1 MEVIGDKTMSKE
13 QVPTELAG
21 VKNKARKFFFAP
33 NPEPRTP
40 NPVRRTFCVALFLLL
55 LALCLSCTVNTLVA
69 DALTGQGGGA
79 VFTGDSDPELVG
91 DALPFAIK
99 MYEALLDSTP
109 KHQGLRLMTGSLF
122 IMYAN
127 AFVQGPADM
136 LPVED
141 WQTRE
146 NAHKRAK
153 QLYLRGQEILYGA
166 LDLKYK
172 DFGKTGAD
180 EKAFAALLAK
190 CKKEDAGLLYW
201 TVAGGL
207 AAYSLDLL
215 DFDLSAKIPAW
226 SMMIKRAY
234 ELDPGFGVAA
244 LDEFLLLFYA
254 SLPEVMGGDKERAK
268 EHFKKALEKTDGKS
282 TSAYISYAQSICVP
296 AQDYDGY
303 KDNLEKALAVDPDA
317 DVSTRLVNIIN
328 QRKARWLLDN
338 AYLSFSFLP
347 FPDNY

>member
-1 MEVIGDKTMSKE
+1 
-13 QVPTELAG
+13 
-21 VKNKARKFFFAP
+21 
-33 NPEPRTP
+33 
-40 NPVRRTFCVALFLLL
+40 LLIII
-55 LALCLSCTVNTLVA
+55 CTGCTINSLVA
-69 DALTGQGGGA
+69 DALTGSGTSS
-79 VFTGDSDPELVG
+79 VFTGDSDPQLVG

-109 KHQGLRLMTGSLF
+109 NHQGLRFTTGSLF

-136 LPVED
+136 YSSWEWQQRED
-141 WQTRE
+141 
-146 NAHKRAK
+146 AHKRAK

-172 DFGKTGAD
+172 GFSKAGAD
-180 EKAFAALLAK
+180 ENAFASLLAK
-190 CKKEDAGLLYW
+190 CKKEDVGLLYW

-215 DFDLSAKIPAW
+215 DFELNAKIPEW

-234 ELDPGFGVAA
+234 ELDPDFGGAT

-254 SLPEVMGGDKERAK
+254 SLPEMMGGDKDRAK
-268 EHFKKALEKTDGKS
+268 EHFNRAMEKTGGRS

-296 AQDYDGY
+296 AQDYETY
-303 KDNLEKALAVDPDA
+303 KDYLEKALAVDPNVDL
-317 DVSTRLVNIIN
+317 STRLVNIIN

-338 AYLSFSFLP
+338 AYLNFSFLP
-347 FPDNY
+347 FPDDY

>member
-1 MEVIGDKTMSKE
+1 M
-13 QVPTELAG
+13 
-21 VKNKARKFFFAP
+21 
-33 NPEPRTP
+33 
-40 NPVRRTFCVALFLLL
+40 
-55 LALCLSCTVNTLVA
+55 
-69 DALTGQGGGA
+69 GGT
-79 VFTGDSDPELVG
+79 VFTGDSDPQLVG

-109 KHQGLRLMTGSLF
+109 NHQGLRFMTGSLF

-136 LPVED
+136 LPSGEWQERED
-141 WQTRE
+141 
-146 NAHKRAK
+146 AHKRAK
-153 QLYLRGQEILYGA
+153 KLYLRGQEILYGA

-172 DFGKTGAD
+172 DFSKTGAD
-180 EKAFAALLAK
+180 EKAFASLLAK

-215 DFDLSAKIPAW
+215 DFNLSVRIPEW

-234 ELDPGFGVAA
+234 ELDPDFDGAT

-254 SLPEVMGGDKERAK
+254 SLPEILGGDKELAK
-268 EHFKKALEKTDGKS
+268 QHFNKALEKTGGRS

-296 AQDYDGY
+296 AQDYKTY
-303 KDNLEKALAVDPDA
+303 KDYLEKALAVDPDA
-317 DVSTRLVNIIN
+317 DLSTRLVTIIN

>member
-1 MEVIGDKTMSKE
+1 MERKS
-13 QVPTELAG
+13 ELSHFVG
-21 VKNKARKFFFAP
+21 NQIIL
-33 NPEPRTP
+33 
-40 NPVRRTFCVALFLLL
+40 CSLLL
-55 LALCLSCTVNTLVA
+55 VLCASCTVNNLVA
-69 DALTGQGGGA
+69 DALTKQAGGT
-79 VFTGDSDPELVG
+79 VFTGDPDPELVG
-91 DALPFAIK
+91 DALPVAIK
-99 MYEALLDSTP
+99 VFEALLESTP

-127 AFVQGPADM
+127 AFIQGPADM
-136 LPVED
+136 LSVEE
-141 WQTRE
+141 WHKRE
-146 NAHKRAK
+146 SAHKRAK

-172 DFGKTGAD
+172 DFSKTGAD
-180 EKAFAALLAK
+180 EKAFSALLAK
-190 CKKEDAGLLYW
+190 CKKDDVGLLYW

-215 DFDLSAKIPAW
+215 DFDLNAKIPAW

-234 ELDPGFGVAA
+234 ELDPDYGGAT

-254 SLPEVMGGDKERAK
+254 SLPEVMGGNMERAK
-268 EHFKKALEKTDGKS
+268 EHYNKALVKSKGNS

-296 AQDYDGY
+296 KQDYNAY

-317 DVSTRLVNIIN
+317 DVSTRLVTIIN

-338 AYLSFSFLP
+338 AYLNFSFLP

>member
-1 MEVIGDKTMSKE
+1 MGKE
-13 QVPTELAG
+13 QSPT
-21 VKNKARKFFFAP
+21 KSAP
-33 NPEPRTP
+33 AKCK
-40 NPVRRTFCVALFLLL
+40 VIKILSYIAACYLLL
-55 LALCLSCTVNTLVA
+55 VTCLGCTVNTLVA
-69 DALTGQGGGA
+69 DALTGQVGGGT
-79 VFTGDSDPELVG
+79 VFTGDSDPQLVG
-91 DALPFAIK
+91 DAIPFAIK
-99 MYEALLDSTP
+99 LFEALLESTP

-136 LPVED
+136 LPVEE
-141 WQTRE
+141 WQQRE

-153 QLYLRGQEILYGA
+153 LLYLRGQTILYGA

-172 DFGKTGAD
+172 GFSKTGED

-190 CKKEDAGLLYW
+190 MKKEDVGLLYW

-215 DFDLSAKIPAW
+215 DFELNAKITEW

-234 ELDPGFGVAA
+234 ELDPDFQGAT

-254 SLPEVMGGDKERAK
+254 SLPEALGGDKERAK
-268 EHFKKALEKTDGKS
+268 NHFNRALEKTGGTS

-296 AQDYDGY
+296 AQDYNAY
-303 KDNLEKALAVDPDA
+303 KDNLEKALAVDPDI

-328 QRKARWLLDN
+328 QRKAQWLLDN

>member
-1 MEVIGDKTMSKE
+1 MDKE
-13 QVPTELAG
+13 QSPIKLTQTYSKVIKVLSS
-21 VKNKARKFFFAP
+21 FA
-33 NPEPRTP
+33 
-40 NPVRRTFCVALFLLL
+40 FCSLLF
-55 LALCLSCTVNTLVA
+55 ALCLSCTVNTLVA
-69 DALTGQGGGA
+69 DALTGQGSSS
-79 VFTGDSDPELVG
+79 VFTGDSDPQLVG

-122 IMYAN
+122 VMYAN

-136 LPVED
+136 LPGEE
-141 WQTRE
+141 WQLRE
-146 NAHKRAK
+146 NEHKRAK

-172 DFGKTGAD
+172 GFSKAGAD
-180 EKAFAALLAK
+180 EKTFAALLAK
-190 CKKEDAGLLYW
+190 CKKEDTGLLYW
-201 TVAGGL
+201 AVAGGL

-215 DFDLSAKIPAW
+215 DFDLSAKIPEW

-234 ELDPGFGVAA
+234 ELDPNYNGAA

-268 EHFKKALEKTDGKS
+268 FHYNKALEKTGGKS
-282 TSAYISYAQSICVP
+282 TGAYVSYAQSICVP
-296 AQDYDGY
+296 AQDYKTYADC
-303 KDNLEKALAVDPDA
+303 LEKALAVVPDA
-317 DVSTRLVNIIN
+317 DVSARLVNIIN

-338 AYLSFSFLP
+338 AYLNFSFLP

>member
-1 MEVIGDKTMSKE
+1 MKKKTEMGIRGSSGAVIG
-13 QVPTELAG
+13 
-21 VKNKARKFFFAP
+21 
-33 NPEPRTP
+33 
-40 NPVRRTFCVALFLLL
+40 
-55 LALCLSCTVNTLVA
+55 LALCSLLFALCISCTVNTLVA
-69 DALTGQGGGA
+69 DALTGTGSSSA
-79 VFTGDSDPELVG
+79 FTGDSDPQLVG

-109 KHQGLRLMTGSLF
+109 NHLGLRLTTGSLF

-127 AFVQGPADM
+127 AFIQGPADM
-136 LPVED
+136 LPNEE
-141 WQTRE
+141 WQQRE

-153 QLYLRGQEILYGA
+153 QFYLRGQQILYGA

-172 DFGKTGAD
+172 GFSKAGAD
-180 EKAFAALLAK
+180 EQAFNSLLNK
-190 CKKEDAGLLYW
+190 CKKGDVGLLYW
-201 TVAGGL
+201 TVAGGM

-215 DFDLSAKIPAW
+215 DFELNAKIPEW

-234 ELDPGFGVAA
+234 ELDPDYNGAA
-244 LDEFLLLFYA
+244 LEEFLLLFYA

-268 EHFKKALEKTDGKS
+268 EHFNRALEKTGGKS

-296 AQDYDGY
+296 AQDYETY
-303 KDNLEKALAVDPDA
+303 KDCLEKALAADPDA
-317 DVSTRLVNIIN
+317 DVSTRLVTVIN

-347 FPDNY
+347 IPDNY